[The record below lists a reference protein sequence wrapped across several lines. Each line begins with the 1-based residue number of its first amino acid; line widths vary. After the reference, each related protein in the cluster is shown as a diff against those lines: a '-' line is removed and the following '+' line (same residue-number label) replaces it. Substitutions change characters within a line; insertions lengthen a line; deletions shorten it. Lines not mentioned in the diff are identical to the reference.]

1 MFIEATSIEM
11 FIKFMMGQ
19 YSDSISTSD
28 IFSFI
33 PNNQYK
39 IYTLFSQLMY
49 MICLYE
55 WFSFI

>member
-1 MFIEATSIEM
+1 MFIEVTSIEM

-19 YSDSISTSD
+19 YSDLISTSD

-39 IYTLFSQLMY
+39 INTLFSQLMY

-55 WFSFI
+55 